1 MREIKFLYLKKDD
14 FHFPV
19 KAGDKVKV
27 AAIHQTIVVT
37 SEGYLLEPENLSLT
51 PLSQEEIKFYN
62 K

>member
-14 FHFPV
+14 DVFPL
-19 KAGDKVKV
+19 KAGDKVEV
-27 AAIHQTIVVT
+27 STIYIDLVIT
-37 SEGYLLEPENLSLT
+37 TEGFLVLFENLSLT